1 MPEPQKFHIGL
12 IDLFSV
18 WLPGALLTYVLQWD
32 LQPCLDALGYPRPR
46 AGIESWAVFLFVS
59 YLAGH
64 FIFVLGSL
72 LLDPLD
78 KHVRKAGEKAWEE
91 LKLKR
96 SGKATVRDNETSP
109 FLRRLS
115 GHLFDEHDWEALDR
129 IRSLK
134 REHLSRVQAD
144 PTMNSF
150 QWSKARL
157 ALGHSEALASVQR
170 FEADSKF
177 FRSLCVVLAILML
190 WSLAWWRWPLGLVA
204 LALLPGALWR
214 FMELRGK
221 SVSQA
226 YWFVLSLEADP
237 VAGEK
242 TASGA

>member
-12 IDLFSV
+12 IDLFSI

-46 AGIESWAVFLFVS
+46 AGIESWAVFLVVS

-72 LLDPLD
+72 LLDPVD
-78 KHVRKAGEKAWEE
+78 QRVRKTGEKAWKG
-91 LKLKR
+91 LKVKR
-96 SGKATVRDNETSP
+96 SRGATVRDNGTNR
-109 FLRRLS
+109 FARWLS

-129 IRSLK
+129 IRLLK
-134 REHLSRVQAD
+134 CEHLSRIRAD
-144 PTMNSF
+144 PAMNSF

-157 ALGHSEALASVQR
+157 ALAHSEALASVQR

-177 FRSLCVVLAILML
+177 FRSLCVVLAILL
-190 WSLAWWRWPLGLVA
+190 VWGLAWCRWPLALGA

-226 YWFVLSLEADP
+226 YWFVLALEADP
-237 VAGEK
+237 AGGDK
-242 TASGA
+242 KAPGP